1 MRPCAAVSITCVETH
16 TENTINIAA
25 MRNKDDY
32 KEDDHNKTNNQFEED
47 VKMCNLQKY
56 IMHSNH
62 YLITAE
68 GNYMDPSF
76 KKF

>member
-1 MRPCAAVSITCVETH
+1 
-16 TENTINIAA
+16 

-47 VKMCNLQKY
+47 MKMCNLQKY

-62 YLITAE
+62 WLIRVCWSQSYVPFLSKKLK
-68 GNYMDPSF
+68 GNLDLHMIIG
-76 KKF
+76 